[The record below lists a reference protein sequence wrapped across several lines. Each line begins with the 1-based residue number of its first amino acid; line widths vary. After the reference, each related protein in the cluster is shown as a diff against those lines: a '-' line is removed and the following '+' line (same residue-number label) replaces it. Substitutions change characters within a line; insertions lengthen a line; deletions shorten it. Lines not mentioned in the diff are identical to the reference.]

1 MKSESK
7 VAMDSD
13 LNSEHMNDLDIELS
27 FNHENEIDN
36 VESMLATVE
45 QQKDIV
51 VESTSPELEILYQDE
66 YVVAINKP
74 SGLLVHRSWLD
85 TNATE
90 FAVQKL
96 RDQIGQHVYPVHR
109 LDRPTSGVLL
119 FVLDKDSARH
129 LMQQFIDHTT
139 EKRYLA
145 VVRGHLDEGLLDY
158 PLKYQYDKI
167 ADKNADKTKPPQEAI
182 TAYRCLAKTELPIP
196 VGPYS
201 ASRYSLMELV
211 PKTGRKHQLRRH
223 MKHLRHP
230 IVGDTSHGDGKH
242 NTMFRENFDIHR
254 LLLHA
259 ATLCFIHPKTLQK
272 IEVYAPITGDF
283 LRVLSAI
290 HLSENKSAETLASDH
305 DFSIQE

>member
-1 MKSESK
+1 MKPQTEL
-7 VAMDSD
+7 DNHFD
-13 LNSEHMNDLDIELS
+13 DTQDLDNL
-27 FNHENEIDN
+27 DA
-36 VESMLATVE
+36 MLATVAE
-45 QQKDIV
+45 QQNIV

-66 YVVAINKP
+66 YLVAINKP

-85 TNATE
+85 THATE

-129 LMQQFIDHTT
+129 LMQQFMEQTT
-139 EKRYLA
+139 EKHYLA
-145 VVRGHLDEGLLDY
+145 VVRGHLGEGVLDY

-167 ADKNADKTKPPQEAI
+167 ADKNSDTTKPPQDAVTE
-182 TAYRCLAKTELPIP
+182 YSCLSTTELPIA

-201 ASRYSLMELV
+201 ASRYSLMKLV

-223 MKHLRHP
+223 LKHLRHP

-242 NTMFRENFDIHR
+242 NTMFRDNFDINR

-259 ATLCFIHPKTLQK
+259 AYLSVIHPKTLQRVE
-272 IEVYAPITGDF
+272 INAPLTSEF
-283 LRVLSAI
+283 ARVLSDINLTIEA
-290 HLSENKSAETLASDH
+290 
-305 DFSIQE
+305 